1 MAYFNT
7 CDMCGANLDP
17 GETCD
22 CMTKREILRRKY
34 EGLVYVPSRNQK
46 EQQLVLNIKK

>member
-7 CDMCGANLDP
+7 CDECGAHLDP

-22 CMTKREILRRKY
+22 CMTKRETLRRKY
-34 EGLVYVPSRNQK
+34 EELVVSDKNQK
-46 EQQLVLNIKK
+46 GQQMVLNIKK